1 MFKKLPSMS
10 ILFHGRLF
18 QPNSLLRHKLFL
30 LYLLVSCYFGSVFFS
45 REVSTVSNVITP
57 AKSIVIDPGHGG
69 IDPGKVG
76 VNDCLEKEINLSI
89 AQKVK
94 DLLEQDGYDV
104 YLTRSNDKDL
114 FPVTSKHPKRDD
126 LQARVSLIEKVD
138 PYFTV
143 SIHQN
148 SFPSENV
155 SGPQVF
161 YYHTSKEGAQLA
173 QVLQTC
179 LNDLLSPASKREC
192 KDDDS
197 YYLLKKTTTPTVIV
211 ECGFLSNPKEA
222 SMLVTDSYQDLV
234 ASAIYQGIVTYLNTT
249 SSPNPVVL
257 Q

>member
-30 LYLLVSCYFGSVFFS
+30 LCLLVSCYFGSVFFS
-45 REVSTVSNVITP
+45 REVSAVSNVITP

-179 LNDLLSPASKREC
+179 LFRLIEYGRQ
-192 KDDDS
+192 
-197 YYLLKKTTTPTVIV
+197 
-211 ECGFLSNPKEA
+211 F
-222 SMLVTDSYQDLV
+222 
-234 ASAIYQGIVTYLNTT
+234 
-249 SSPNPVVL
+249 
-257 Q
+257 